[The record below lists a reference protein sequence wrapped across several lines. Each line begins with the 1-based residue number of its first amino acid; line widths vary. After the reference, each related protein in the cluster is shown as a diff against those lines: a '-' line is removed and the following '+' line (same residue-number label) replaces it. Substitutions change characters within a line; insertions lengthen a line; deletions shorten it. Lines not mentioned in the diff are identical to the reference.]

1 MATDSAPCRWSRSVT
16 PRAYARSGLTT
27 ELTTDLTTEL
37 MAAST
42 PTATALAP
50 RDVRAALDGLLERR
64 TDQTRLTSMGAG
76 SDDLDDGR
84 AYLAATVG
92 GGWHVPTWP
101 ADHGG
106 RDASVAENQLIGSVL
121 REYVVPD
128 LYPFA
133 IGLGMVGPAL
143 LAHGTAEQQD
153 RWLRPIASGAE
164 IWCQMFSEPEAGSD
178 LANVAL
184 SAERD
189 GDMWRL
195 GGQKTW
201 TSRAMWAEW
210 GICLARTDPGQPKHK
225 GLTMFVVA
233 MDAPGVDVRPL
244 RQMNNDA
251 HFSEVFIDGADVPD
265 AWRVGD
271 VGEGWRVA
279 MTILSHER
287 AGAGSRG
294 GGDGAKRGSRIPTW
308 MADLVALGAL
318 GAQPDG
324 PLDDSPLDGSP
335 PNDRIL
341 DDSPSGATVRRD
353 EAMSIYAA
361 DMASRWTARRAA
373 DEARSG
379 GSPGPAGS
387 GAKLRTV
394 SSYKRRAYL
403 TNRSAGAA
411 GMLEDGLG
419 HIETVTAP
427 SMSIRGGTDEIQRNI
442 LGERVLGLPGEP
454 RLDRDVPW
462 RDSRRGL
469 L

>member
-1 MATDSAPCRWSRSVT
+1 MT
-16 PRAYARSGLTT
+16 
-27 ELTTDLTTEL
+27 TTDGLSCRGGDAVL
-37 MAAST
+37 SAD
-42 PTATALAP
+42 
-50 RDVRAALDGLLERR
+50 DVRAALDGVLERR

-92 GGWHVPTWP
+92 DGWHVPTWP

-106 RDASVAENQLIGSVL
+106 RNASVAENQLIGSVL

-143 LAHGTAEQQD
+143 LTHGTAQQQG
-153 RWLRPIASGAE
+153 RWLRPIASGVE

-189 GDMWRL
+189 GDEWRL

-210 GICLARTDPGQPKHK
+210 GICLARTDPAQPKHK
-225 GLTMFVVA
+225 GLTMFVMA

-244 RQMNNDA
+244 RQMNNDT
-251 HFSEVFIDGADVPD
+251 HFSEVFVDGAVVPD

-294 GGDGAKRGSRIPTW
+294 GGDGAQRGARVPTW
-308 MADLVALGAL
+308 ITDLAALGAL
-318 GAQPDG
+318 
-324 PLDDSPLDGSP
+324 DDK
-335 PNDRIL
+335 
-341 DDSPSGATVRRD
+341 VRRD

-361 DMASRWTARRAA
+361 DMASRWTAQRAA

-403 TNRSAGAA
+403 ANRAAGAA
-411 GMLEDGLG
+411 GMLEDGHG
-419 HIETVTAP
+419 YIETVTAP

-462 RDSRRGL
+462 RESRKGL

>member
-1 MATDSAPCRWSRSVT
+1 MADSPVASGSALT
-16 PRAYARSGLTT
+16 ADDIRAG
-27 ELTTDLTTEL
+27 
-37 MAAST
+37 
-42 PTATALAP
+42 
-50 RDVRAALDGLLERR
+50 LDGLLERR

-84 AYLAATVG
+84 AYLAATVE

-143 LAHGTAEQQD
+143 LAHGTAQQQQ
-153 RWLRPIASGAE
+153 RWLRPIASGSE

-210 GICLARTDPGQPKHK
+210 GICLARTDPTQPKHK

-233 MDAPGVDVRPL
+233 MDASGVDVRPL

-251 HFSEVFIDGADVPD
+251 HFSEVFIDGAEVPD

-294 GGDGAKRGSRIPTW
+294 GGDGAKRGARIPTW
-308 MADLVALGAL
+308 IADLVALGAL
-318 GAQPDG
+318 EDK
-324 PLDDSPLDGSP
+324 
-335 PNDRIL
+335 
-341 DDSPSGATVRRD
+341 VRRD

-361 DMASRWTARRAA
+361 DMASRWTAQRAA

-403 TNRSAGAA
+403 ANCSAGAA
-411 GMLEDGLG
+411 GMLEDGHG
-419 HIETVTAP
+419 YIETVTAP

-462 RDSRRGL
+462 RESRKGL

>member
-1 MATDSAPCRWSRSVT
+1 MSSA
-16 PRAYARSGLTT
+16 
-27 ELTTDLTTEL
+27 
-37 MAAST
+37 
-42 PTATALAP
+42 ALAAD
-50 RDVRAALDGLLERR
+50 DVRAALDGLLERR
-64 TDQTRLTSMGAG
+64 TEQTRLTSMGAG

-84 AYLAATVG
+84 AYLAATVD

-101 ADHGG
+101 AAHGG
-106 RDASVAENQLIGSVL
+106 RDASPAENALIGSVL

-143 LAHGTAEQQD
+143 LAHGTAEQQR
-153 RWLRPIASGAE
+153 RWLRPIASGTE

-189 GDMWRL
+189 GDEWHL

-210 GICLARTDPGQPKHK
+210 GICLARTDPAQPKHK
-225 GLTMFVVA
+225 GLTMFVLA
-233 MDAPGVDVRPL
+233 MDAPGVEVRPL
-244 RQMNNDA
+244 RQMNHDA
-251 HFSEVFIDGADVPD
+251 HFSEVFVDGAVVPD
-265 AWRVGD
+265 EWRVGD

-294 GGDGAKRGSRIPTW
+294 GGDGAKRGTRIPPW
-308 MADLVALGAL
+308 IADLAGTDALA
-318 GAQPDG
+318 DE
-324 PLDDSPLDGSP
+324 
-335 PNDRIL
+335 
-341 DDSPSGATVRRD
+341 VRRA
-353 EAMSIYAA
+353 EAMSVHAA
-361 DMASRWTARRAA
+361 DMASRWTGQRAA

-411 GMLEDGLG
+411 GMLEDGHG
-419 HIETVTAP
+419 YIETVTAP

-462 RDSRRGL
+462 RESRKGL

>member
-1 MATDSAPCRWSRSVT
+1 MSVSSETPAATADGV
-16 PRAYARSGLTT
+16 
-27 ELTTDLTTEL
+27 
-37 MAAST
+37 
-42 PTATALAP
+42 TATLTP
-50 RDVRAALDGLLERR
+50 DDIRAALDGLLERR

-84 AYLAATVG
+84 AYLAATVD

-101 ADHGG
+101 SNHGG

-143 LAHGTAEQQD
+143 LAHGTEEQQD

-184 SAERD
+184 SAAED
-189 GDMWRL
+189 GDVWRL

-201 TSRAMWAEW
+201 TSRAMWSKWA
-210 GICLARTDPGQPKHK
+210 ICLARTDPEQPKHK
-225 GLTMFVVA
+225 GLTMFVIA

-251 HFSEVFIDGADVPD
+251 HFSEVFVDGAVVPD

-308 MADLVALGAL
+308 IADLAALGAL
-318 GAQPDG
+318 
-324 PLDDSPLDGSP
+324 DDPIGTD
-335 PNDRIL
+335 
-341 DDSPSGATVRRD
+341 AARRD

-361 DMASRWTARRAA
+361 DMASRWTAQRAA

-403 TNRSAGAA
+403 GNRAAGAA
-411 GMLEDGLG
+411 GMLEDGHG
-419 HIETVTAP
+419 YIETVTAP

-462 RDSRRGL
+462 RESRRGL

>member
-1 MATDSAPCRWSRSVT
+1 MADPTSTAATLT
-16 PRAYARSGLTT
+16 P
-27 ELTTDLTTEL
+27 D
-37 MAAST
+37 
-42 PTATALAP
+42 
-50 RDVRAALDGLLERR
+50 DIRAALDGLLERR
-64 TDQTRLTSMGAG
+64 TEETRLTSMGAG
-76 SDDLDDGR
+76 SDDLDNGR
-84 AYLAATVG
+84 AYLAATVE

-106 RDASVAENQLIGSVL
+106 RDASPAENALVGSVL

-143 LAHGTAEQQD
+143 LAHGTAEQQQ

-189 GDMWRL
+189 GDVWRL

-210 GICLARTDPGQPKHK
+210 GICLARTDPAQPKHK
-225 GLTMFVVA
+225 GLTMFVIA

-251 HFSEVFIDGADVPD
+251 HFSEVFVDGAVVGDE
-265 AWRVGD
+265 WRVGD

-294 GGDGAKRGSRIPTW
+294 GGDGAKRGARVPPWI
-308 MADLVALGAL
+308 ADLIALGAL
-318 GAQPDG
+318 
-324 PLDDSPLDGSP
+324 DD
-335 PNDRIL
+335 R
-341 DDSPSGATVRRD
+341 VRRD
-353 EAMSIYAA
+353 KAMSIYAA
-361 DMASRWTARRAA
+361 DMASRWTAQRAA
-373 DEARSG
+373 DEARVG
-379 GSPGPAGS
+379 GGPGPAGS

-403 TNRSAGAA
+403 ANRAAGAA
-411 GMLEDGLG
+411 GMLEDGHG
-419 HIETVTAP
+419 YIETVTAP

-462 RDSRRGL
+462 RDSRKGML
-469 L
+469 

>member
-1 MATDSAPCRWSRSVT
+1 MGDAVLGAP
-16 PRAYARSGLTT
+16 
-27 ELTTDLTTEL
+27 
-37 MAAST
+37 
-42 PTATALAP
+42 
-50 RDVRAALDGLLERR
+50 DVRDALDALLERR
-64 TDQTRLTSMGAG
+64 TDETRLTSMGAG

-84 AYLAATVG
+84 AYLAATVD

-101 ADHGG
+101 AGHGG
-106 RDASVAENQLIGSVL
+106 RDASPAENHLIGSVL

-133 IGLGMVGPAL
+133 IGLGMMGPAL

-184 SAERD
+184 SAQPD
-189 GDMWRL
+189 GEEWRL

-201 TSRAMWAEW
+201 TSRAMWAQW
-210 GICLARTDPGQPKHK
+210 AICLARTDPSQPKHK

-233 MDAPGVDVRPL
+233 MDAPGVEVRPL

-251 HFSEVFIDGADVPD
+251 HFSEVFVDGAVMPD
-265 AWRVGD
+265 EWRIGD
-271 VGEGWRVA
+271 IGEGWRVA
-279 MTILSHER
+279 MTVLAHER

-294 GGDGAKRGSRIPTW
+294 GGDGSRRGARLPTW
-308 MADLVALGAL
+308 LADLERLDALSAPAL
-318 GAQPDG
+318 R
-324 PLDDSPLDGSP
+324 
-335 PNDRIL
+335 N
-341 DDSPSGATVRRD
+341 
-353 EAMSIYAA
+353 EAMQIHAA
-361 DMASRWTARRAA
+361 DMASRWTSQRAA

-394 SSYKRRAYL
+394 ESYKGRAY
-403 TNRSAGAA
+403 TANRAAGTH
-411 GMLEDGLG
+411 GMLEDGHG
-419 HIETVTAP
+419 YIETVTAP

-462 RDSRRGL
+462 RDSRKGML
-469 L
+469 

>member
-1 MATDSAPCRWSRSVT
+1 MSDLASKPA
-16 PRAYARSGLTT
+16 ALTA
-27 ELTTDLTTEL
+27 DNI
-37 MAAST
+37 
-42 PTATALAP
+42 
-50 RDVRAALDGLLERR
+50 RAALDGLLERR

-84 AYLAATVG
+84 AYLAATVD

-101 ADHGG
+101 SAHGG

-143 LAHGTAEQQD
+143 LAHGTAEQQS

-184 SAERD
+184 SAAQD
-189 GDMWRL
+189 GEVWRL

-201 TSRAMWAEW
+201 TSRAMWSKWA
-210 GICLARTDPGQPKHK
+210 ICLARTDPEQPKHK
-225 GLTMFVVA
+225 GLTMFVIA

-251 HFSEVFIDGADVPD
+251 HFSEVFVDGAVVPD

-308 MADLVALGAL
+308 IADLAALGAL
-318 GAQPDG
+318 
-324 PLDDSPLDGSP
+324 DDPIETD
-335 PNDRIL
+335 
-341 DDSPSGATVRRD
+341 AARRN

-361 DMASRWTARRAA
+361 DMASRWTTQRAA

-403 TNRSAGAA
+403 ANRAAGAA
-411 GMLEDGLG
+411 GMLEDGHG
-419 HIETVTAP
+419 YIETVTAP

-454 RLDRDVPW
+454 RLDRDVAW
-462 RDSRRGL
+462 RESRKGL

>member
-1 MATDSAPCRWSRSVT
+1 MADPSSKPASALVADDIRT
-16 PRAYARSGLTT
+16 
-27 ELTTDLTTEL
+27 
-37 MAAST
+37 
-42 PTATALAP
+42 
-50 RDVRAALDGLLERR
+50 ALDGLLERR

-76 SDDLDDGR
+76 SDDLDNGR
-84 AYLAATVG
+84 AYLAATVE

-101 ADHGG
+101 AIHGG
-106 RDASVAENQLIGSVL
+106 RDASPAENQLIGSVL

-189 GDMWRL
+189 GDVWRL

-210 GICLARTDPGQPKHK
+210 GICLARTDPAQPKHK

-233 MDAPGVDVRPL
+233 MDAPGVEVRPL

-251 HFSEVFIDGADVPD
+251 HFSEVFVDDAVVADE
-265 AWRVGD
+265 WRVGD

-279 MTILSHER
+279 MTILGHER

-294 GGDGAKRGSRIPTW
+294 GGDGAKRGTRVPPWI
-308 MADLVALGAL
+308 ADLVKLEALG
-318 GAQPDG
+318 GD
-324 PLDDSPLDGSP
+324 
-335 PNDRIL
+335 
-341 DDSPSGATVRRD
+341 VRRA
-353 EAMSIYAA
+353 EAVSVYAA
-361 DMASRWTARRAA
+361 DMASRWTAQRAA

-394 SSYKRRAYL
+394 SSYKRRSYL
-403 TNRSAGAA
+403 ANRAAGAA
-411 GMLEDGLG
+411 GMLEDGHG
-419 HIETVTAP
+419 YIETVTAP

-462 RDSRRGL
+462 RDSRKGML
-469 L
+469 

>member
-1 MATDSAPCRWSRSVT
+1 MADPTSNAATLT
-16 PRAYARSGLTT
+16 PDDIRA
-27 ELTTDLTTEL
+27 
-37 MAAST
+37 
-42 PTATALAP
+42 
-50 RDVRAALDGLLERR
+50 VLDGLLERR
-64 TDQTRLTSMGAG
+64 TEQTRLTSMGAG
-76 SDDLDDGR
+76 SDDLDNGR
-84 AYLAATVG
+84 AYLAATVE

-106 RDASVAENQLIGSVL
+106 RDASPAENALVGSVL

-143 LAHGTAEQQD
+143 LAHGTGEQQD
-153 RWLRPIASGAE
+153 CWLRPIASGAE

-189 GDMWRL
+189 GDVWRL

-210 GICLARTDPGQPKHK
+210 GICLARTDPAQPKHK
-225 GLTMFVVA
+225 GLTMFVIA
-233 MDAPGVDVRPL
+233 MDAPGVEVRPL

-251 HFSEVFIDGADVPD
+251 HFSEVFVDGAVVGDE
-265 AWRVGD
+265 WRVGD

-294 GGDGAKRGSRIPTW
+294 GGDGAKRGARVPPWI
-308 MADLVALGAL
+308 ADLIALGAL
-318 GAQPDG
+318 
-324 PLDDSPLDGSP
+324 DDQLGS
-335 PNDRIL
+335 
-341 DDSPSGATVRRD
+341 DSARRD

-361 DMASRWTARRAA
+361 DMASRWTAQRAA
-373 DEARSG
+373 DEARAG
-379 GSPGPAGS
+379 GGPGPAGS

-403 TNRSAGAA
+403 ANRAAGAA
-411 GMLEDGLG
+411 GMLEDGHG
-419 HIETVTAP
+419 YIETVTAP

-462 RDSRRGL
+462 RDSRKGML
-469 L
+469 

>member
-1 MATDSAPCRWSRSVT
+1 MADPTSNAATLT
-16 PRAYARSGLTT
+16 PDDIRA
-27 ELTTDLTTEL
+27 
-37 MAAST
+37 
-42 PTATALAP
+42 
-50 RDVRAALDGLLERR
+50 VLDGLLERR
-64 TDQTRLTSMGAG
+64 TEQTRLTSMGAG
-76 SDDLDDGR
+76 SDDLDNGR
-84 AYLAATVG
+84 AYLAATVE

-106 RDASVAENQLIGSVL
+106 RDASPAENALVGSVL

-189 GDMWRL
+189 GDVWRL

-210 GICLARTDPGQPKHK
+210 GICLARTDPAQPKHK
-225 GLTMFVVA
+225 GLTMFVIA
-233 MDAPGVDVRPL
+233 MDAPGVEVRPL

-251 HFSEVFIDGADVPD
+251 HFSEVFVDGAVVGDE
-265 AWRVGD
+265 WRVGD

-294 GGDGAKRGSRIPTW
+294 GGDGAKRGARVPPWI
-308 MADLVALGAL
+308 ADLVALGAL
-318 GAQPDG
+318 
-324 PLDDSPLDGSP
+324 DDQLGS
-335 PNDRIL
+335 
-341 DDSPSGATVRRD
+341 DSARRD
-353 EAMSIYAA
+353 EAMSIHAA
-361 DMASRWTARRAA
+361 DMASRWTAQRAA
-373 DEARSG
+373 DETRAG
-379 GSPGPAGS
+379 GGPGPAGS

-403 TNRSAGAA
+403 ANRAAGAA
-411 GMLEDGLG
+411 GMLEDGHG
-419 HIETVTAP
+419 YIETVTAP

-462 RDSRRGL
+462 RDSRKGML
-469 L
+469 

>member
-1 MATDSAPCRWSRSVT
+1 MADPTSTAATLT
-16 PRAYARSGLTT
+16 PDAI
-27 ELTTDLTTEL
+27 
-37 MAAST
+37 
-42 PTATALAP
+42 
-50 RDVRAALDGLLERR
+50 RAALDGLLERR
-64 TDQTRLTSMGAG
+64 TEETRLTSMGAG
-76 SDDLDDGR
+76 SDDLDNGR
-84 AYLAATVG
+84 AYLAATVE

-106 RDASVAENQLIGSVL
+106 RDASPAENALVGSVL

-143 LAHGTAEQQD
+143 LAHGTAEQQQ

-189 GDMWRL
+189 GDVWRL

-210 GICLARTDPGQPKHK
+210 GICLARTDPAQPKHK
-225 GLTMFVVA
+225 GLTMFVIS
-233 MDAPGVDVRPL
+233 MEAPGVDVRPL

-251 HFSEVFIDGADVPD
+251 HFSEVFVDGAVVGDG
-265 AWRVGD
+265 WRVGD

-287 AGAGSRG
+287 VGAGSRG
-294 GGDGAKRGSRIPTW
+294 GGDGAKRGARVPPWI
-308 MADLVALGAL
+308 ADLAALGAL
-318 GAQPDG
+318 
-324 PLDDSPLDGSP
+324 DDK
-335 PNDRIL
+335 
-341 DDSPSGATVRRD
+341 VRRD

-361 DMASRWTARRAA
+361 DMVSRWTAQRAA

-379 GSPGPAGS
+379 GGPGPAGS

-403 TNRSAGAA
+403 ANRAAGAA
-411 GMLEDGLG
+411 GMLEDGHG
-419 HIETVTAP
+419 YIETVTAP

-462 RDSRRGL
+462 RDSRKGML
-469 L
+469 

>member
-1 MATDSAPCRWSRSVT
+1 M
-16 PRAYARSGLTT
+16 LT
-27 ELTTDLTTEL
+27 
-37 MAAST
+37 AQ
-42 PTATALAP
+42 
-50 RDVRAALDGLLERR
+50 VIRAALDGLLERR

-84 AYLAATVG
+84 AYLAATVE

-101 ADHGG
+101 AAHGG

-143 LAHGTAEQQD
+143 LAHGTPQQQD

-184 SAERD
+184 SAELD
-189 GDMWRL
+189 GEIWRL

-210 GICLARTDPGQPKHK
+210 GICLARTDPAQPKHK

-233 MDAPGVDVRPL
+233 MDAPGVEVRPL
-244 RQMNNDA
+244 RQMNNDT
-251 HFSEVFIDGADVPD
+251 HFSEVFIDGTEVPD

-294 GGDGAKRGSRIPTW
+294 GGDGAKRGTRIPPW
-308 MADLVALGAL
+308 IADLVALGAL
-318 GAQPDG
+318 DSQSGGDG
-324 PLDDSPLDGSP
+324 TGGDEIDASETGGGRTADEETAAVAL
-335 PNDRIL
+335 
-341 DDSPSGATVRRD
+341 RRD

-361 DMASRWTARRAA
+361 DMASRWTAQRAA

-394 SSYKRRAYL
+394 SSYKRRAFL
-403 TNRSAGAA
+403 TNRAAGAE
-411 GMLEDGLG
+411 GMLEDGPG

-462 RDSRRGL
+462 RDSRKGL